1 MPEAFYQLIGKHRIE
16 VPLIQRDYA
25 QGRDAHK
32 DVREDFL
39 GALHD
44 ALLRLVGEQGEQR
57 RPLNLDFVYGS
68 IEQTDGASRFLPL
81 DGQQRLTTLFLLHWY
96 LAWRDGRLRDFQDM
110 VKAEQGSRFTYG
122 VRPSSTEFFD
132 ALVQFDPEEDRE
144 DREAIPV
151 KEIPGVRH
159 LLEDQPWFFLHWRSD
174 PTIQAVLT
182 MLDAI
187 HGRFRD
193 TPDTP
198 DLYAQLVDEEP
209 PAITF
214 NLLPLDHFGLTDDL
228 YIKMNA
234 RGKPLTAFETF
245 KARFEELLQTLFP
258 GDQRELGGDQLS
270 VAMFFERR
278 IDTQWTDFFWHYQ
291 RPTFDEA
298 AMNLVWALIRVSLDP
313 KSEKFAADTT
323 ALGEKTL
330 GAGFT
335 LFHDR
340 KWLTPL
346 FANQL
351 INLLEA
357 WSKNRGELKSQLP
370 NPDYFDEAAFFK
382 KAIKTPW
389 ALTYLELVQFAAF
402 VFYLTKYQDA
412 VKQDRFQEWMRVV
425 TNLVSNSDIE
435 RPEEFKRCLMGL
447 QKLVPHEQAI
457 LPRLAKWENEPLG
470 FSPQQVREEALK
482 ATLILKGD
490 DWRARIDAAER
501 HGYFRGQ
508 IEFLLKFS
516 GVLDRWLKD
525 RALPWGD
532 ADDAEYR
539 RQFSDYFSKASAVFS
554 PDGLRNF
561 GAYRWERAL
570 LMKGDY
576 LLNAGINRS
585 FLVNGEGDANWR
597 RLLRGS
603 FKPPNP
609 AAEQKRQYVREL
621 LDDITLDDENIDE
634 SVTSSLDQVLLGPLP
649 VEPWRCAMIEQAQL
663 INYCHRRMV
672 RWGNENI
679 YLLRGIKMSGEY
691 AEIFTYYLKVGLLT
705 RMHENGELNP
715 FGAPQYPPVSGEA
728 QAPHVYL
735 DWRRG
740 DATTIR
746 LSIFHSQD
754 AYLLE
759 VTSRQGGGLPPDL
772 QGSLG
777 QAGFGV
783 NADATEAVSPR
794 VARADIRMT
803 IEAIVAIARQ
813 P

>member
-1 MPEAFYQLIGKHRIE
+1 MPNFHEIIQQYRIK

-25 QGRDAHK
+25 QGRDAYK
-32 DVREDFL
+32 DVRNDFL

-44 ALLRLVGEQGEQR
+44 ALLRLADEQGEQR

-68 IEQTDGASRFLPL
+68 IEAGDVPRFLPL

-96 LAWRDGRLRDFQDM
+96 LAWRDNRLPHFQAM
-110 VKAEQGSRFTYG
+110 VGAEQGSRFTYR

-132 ALVQFDPEEDRE
+132 ALVQFVPESSPDDLPREDPEDRE
-144 DREAIPV
+144 DIPRQG
-151 KEIPGVRH
+151 ILGVRY

-193 TPDTP
+193 TH
-198 DLYAQLVDEEP
+198 DLYAQLVDEAP

-214 NLLPLDHFGLTDDL
+214 HLLTLDHFGLTDDL

-245 KARFEELLQTLFP
+245 KARFEELLKLFP
-258 GDQRELGGDQLS
+258 GYRREPDGAQLP
-270 VAMFFERR
+270 VAEFFERR
-278 IDTQWTDFFWHYQ
+278 IDGQWTDFFWHYQ
-291 RPTFDEA
+291 HPTFDEA

-313 KSEKFAADTT
+313 ASARFAADTT

-340 KWLTPL
+340 QWLTPR
-346 FANQL
+346 FADHL

-357 WSKNRGELKSQLP
+357 WSADRGELRSQLP
-370 NPDYFDEAAFFK
+370 NPDYFNEAAFFQR
-382 KAIKTPW
+382 AISTPW

-402 VFYLTKYQDA
+402 VFYLTQYRGA
-412 VKQDRFQEWMRVV
+412 VQQDRFQEWMRVV
-425 TNLVSNSDIE
+425 TNLASNSDIE
-435 RPEEFKRCLMGL
+435 RPEEFKRSLMGL
-447 QKLVPHEQAI
+447 QTLVPDGQAI
-457 LPRLAKWENEPLG
+457 LPRLAGWENEPLG

-490 DWRARIDAAER
+490 DWRACIDDAER
-501 HGYFRGQ
+501 HGYFRRQ

-516 GVLDRWLKD
+516 GVLDRWLSD
-525 RALPWGD
+525 RAVPWGD

-539 RQFSDYFSKASAVFS
+539 RKFLDYFSKATAVFA
-554 PDGLRNF
+554 PDGLMNF
-561 GAYRWERAL
+561 GACRWERAL

-576 LLNAGINRS
+576 LLSAGINWC
-585 FLVNGEGDANWR
+585 FLVNREGDANWR

-603 FKPPNP
+603 FRPDPD
-609 AAEQKRQYVREL
+609 AEGKREYVREL
-621 LDDITLDDENIDE
+621 LDDIDVGNG
-634 SVTSSLDQVLLGPLP
+634 VANSLDEVLLGPLP
-649 VEPWRCAMIEQAQL
+649 AESWRRAMIDQPEL
-663 INYCHRRMV
+663 IEYCRRRMV

-691 AEIFTYYLKVGLLT
+691 AELFTYHLKVGLLT
-705 RMHENGELNP
+705 NMHNNGELNP
-715 FGAPQYPPVSGEA
+715 FGAPRYLFVNGEA
-728 QAPHVYL
+728 QTPHVYL
-735 DWRRG
+735 EWRRD
-740 DATTIR
+740 DATSIR
-746 LSIFHSQD
+746 LSIFHSQG
-754 AYLLE
+754 AYLLK
-759 VTSRQGGGLPPDL
+759 VTRNQGGGLPIDL
-772 QGSLG
+772 QGELG
-777 QAGFGV
+777 GAGFGI

-794 VARADIRMT
+794 VERADIRSNV
-803 IEAIVAIARQ
+803 EAIVAIAGQ
-813 P
+813 L

>member
-1 MPEAFYQLIGKHRIE
+1 MPEAFCQIIQAHRIE

-44 ALLRLVGEQGEQR
+44 ALLRLAGEQGEQR

-68 IEQTDGASRFLPL
+68 IEKAGGASRFLPL

-96 LAWRDGRLRDFQDM
+96 LAWRDDRLPDFQAM
-110 VKAEQGSRFTYG
+110 VWAENGSLFTYG

-132 ALVQFDPEEDRE
+132 KLVQFIPESSPDDLPRE
-144 DREAIPV
+144 DQQDRKEIPR

-174 PTIQAVLT
+174 PTIQSVLT

-187 HGRFRD
+187 HRRFRD
-193 TPDTP
+193 TDH
-198 DLYAQLVDEEP
+198 LYAQLVDEAQ

-214 NLLPLDHFGLTDDL
+214 HLLPLTHFGLTDDL

-245 KARFEELLQTLFP
+245 KARFEELLRTLFP
-258 GDQRELGGDQLS
+258 GVNRELDGAQLS
-270 VAMFFERR
+270 VAEFFERR

-291 RPTFDEA
+291 HPTFDEA
-298 AMNLVWALIRVSLDP
+298 AMNLVWALIRVSLEP
-313 KSEKFAADTT
+313 ARERFAADTT

-340 KWLTPL
+340 GWLTPR
-346 FANQL
+346 FADHL
-351 INLLEA
+351 IDLLET
-357 WSKNRGELKSQLP
+357 WSADRGELRPQLP
-370 NPDYFDEAAFFK
+370 NPDYFNEAAFFQ
-382 KAIKTPW
+382 KAINTPW
-389 ALTYLELVQFAAF
+389 ALTYRELVQFAAF
-402 VFYLTKYQDA
+402 VFYLTQHRGA
-412 VKQDRFQEWMRVV
+412 VQQAALQEWMRVV
-425 TNLVSNSDIE
+425 TNLASNSDIE
-435 RPEEFKRCLMGL
+435 RPEEFKRSLMGL
-447 QKLVPHEQAI
+447 QRLVPYGQAI
-457 LPRLAKWENEPLG
+457 LPTLARWGNEPLG

-482 ATLILKGD
+482 ATLILTGD
-490 DWRARIDAAER
+490 DWRACIDAAER

-516 GVLDRWLKD
+516 GVLDRWLND
-525 RALPWGD
+525 RGLPWGD

-539 RQFSDYFSKASAVFS
+539 RKFSDYYSKASAVFS
-554 PDGLRNF
+554 GDGLRDF
-561 GAYRWERAL
+561 GACRWERAL

-576 LLNAGINRS
+576 LLNAGINRC
-585 FLVNGEGDANWR
+585 FLVNREGDANWR

-603 FKPPNP
+603 FRPDLD
-609 AAEQKRQYVREL
+609 AERRRQYVLEL
-621 LDDITLDDENIDE
+621 LDDIDLGNGVEN
-634 SVTSSLDQVLLGPLP
+634 SLDMVLLGPLP
-649 VEPWRCAMIEQAQL
+649 VEPWRRAMIEQPEL

-679 YLLRGIKMSGEY
+679 YLLHGIRMSGEH
-691 AEIFTYYLKVGLLT
+691 AELFTYHLKVGLLT

-715 FGAPQYPPVSGEA
+715 FGAPRYPRVNGEA
-728 QAPHVYL
+728 QTPHVYL
-735 DWRRG
+735 DWRRD

-754 AYLLE
+754 AYLLK
-759 VTSRQGGGLPPDL
+759 VTSRHGGGLPADL
-772 QGSLG
+772 QGKLG
-777 QAGFGV
+777 QVGFAV
-783 NADATEAVSPR
+783 NADATEAASPR
-794 VARADIRMT
+794 VERADIRSKV
-803 IEAIVAIARQ
+803 EAIVAIARQ